1 MKSREEKE
9 KIVELLQDRFNESAN
24 FYLADMSQLSV
35 NDTNTFRRR
44 CYEEGIHV
52 QVVKNNL
59 IKKALE
65 NANITYESLHEIIAG
80 PSSVM
85 FADNINAP
93 AKIIQEFRKKH
104 DRPVLKGA
112 YVEETL
118 YVGDD
123 QLETLAALKSREEL
137 IGDIVGILQSPMK
150 NVVSALQ
157 SGGNKLSG
165 ILKTLEEREE
175 S

>member
-1 MKSREEKE
+1 MKTREEKE

-65 NANITYESLHEIIAG
+65 NANITDENLYEVIKG

-93 AKIIQEFRKKH
+93 AKIIQEFRKTH

-165 ILKTLEEREE
+165 ILKTLEERDE

>member
-1 MKSREEKE
+1 MKSRDEKE

-35 NDTNTFRRR
+35 NDTNTFRTR

-65 NANITYESLHEIIAG
+65 NANITDESLHEIIAG